1 MEVNQHQ
8 LVVVLLLHLQVE
20 DNAVIVVLEEDQALL
35 DLLAHPEDQEIL
47 EHQVHLDNLE
57 SPNKPHANKSQLH
70 HASLALA
77 VNQDNQVPQ
86 DHLDNPED
94 PDSLDSLEVKLHLES
109 LDPLVHPDSLEH
121 LDNPE
126 ALDNLE
132 HLHNLKKLDLHL
144 LAHQETLEHPDS
156 LVILDQQVNLDQLED
171 LDLKDHL
178 AHLEVLEMMD
188 LLDNPDH
195 LEHLVEL
202 ERKEFVQNIVPLMEE
217 SSSKMELV
225 VVKLFIVLAEE
236 FIKNAYII
244 IISLNKL
251 FFDKKLRTMKKI

>member
-1 MEVNQHQ
+1 VETVQHVKLVMVKHQ

-35 DLLAHPEDQEIL
+35 DLLAHPEDLEIL

-57 SPNKPHANKSQLH
+57 SPNKPHANKSQRH
-70 HASLALA
+70 HASLALE
-77 VNQDNQVPQ
+77 VNLDSQVPQ
-86 DHLDNPED
+86 DHLDNPVD
-94 PDSLDSLEVKLHLES
+94 PDNLDSLEDKLHLES

-156 LVILDQQVNLDQLED
+156 LVILDQQVNLDHLVIQD
-171 LDLKDHL
+171 QKVHL

-188 LLDNPDH
+188 LLDHP
-195 LEHLVEL
+195 EHLANLEEL
-202 ERKEFVQNIVPLMEE
+202 ERRVSVQNIVPLMVVC
-217 SSSKMELV
+217 SSKMELV
-225 VVKLFIVLAEE
+225 VARL
-236 FIKNAYII
+236 IKNR
-244 IISLNKL
+244 
-251 FFDKKLRTMKKI
+251 FFRKYL

>member
-8 LVVVLLLHLQVE
+8 LVEVLLLQVVE
-20 DNAVIVVLEEDQALL
+20 DNAVIVVLEEDRALL

-57 SPNKPHANKSQLH
+57 SPNKPHANKSQRH
-70 HASLALA
+70 HASLALE
-77 VNQDNQVPQ
+77 VNLDSQVPQ
-86 DHLDNPED
+86 DHLDNPVD
-94 PDSLDSLEVKLHLES
+94 PDNLDSLEDKLHLES
-109 LDPLVHPDSLEH
+109 LDLLVHPDSQEH

-126 ALDNLE
+126 ALGNQE

-156 LVILDQQVNLDQLED
+156 LVILDKQVNLDHLVIQD
-171 LDLKDHL
+171 QKDHL
-178 AHLEVLEMMD
+178 AHLEVLETMD
-188 LLDNPDH
+188 LLVNPDH

-225 VVKLFIVLAEE
+225 VVKLFIVQAEE